1 MTENNSICG
10 GINNTAEGTE
20 FLGGFKEHPV
30 IQITGKFLS
39 SFGDELPPEFVEQKE
54 KNT

>member
-10 GINNTAEGTE
+10 GMNNTAEGTG

-30 IQITGKFLS
+30 IQLTGKFLS

-54 KNT
+54 SNT